1 MGNRNFRV
9 NRQLR
14 NSKHLLSTNV
24 SALLPPQVCLGLL
37 SRAVLSRRP
46 STPTRL
52 RGVSVFFVQ
61 CIGGSYTF

>member
-9 NRQLR
+9 NRQPR

-24 SALLPPQVCLGLL
+24 SALLPQVCLGLL